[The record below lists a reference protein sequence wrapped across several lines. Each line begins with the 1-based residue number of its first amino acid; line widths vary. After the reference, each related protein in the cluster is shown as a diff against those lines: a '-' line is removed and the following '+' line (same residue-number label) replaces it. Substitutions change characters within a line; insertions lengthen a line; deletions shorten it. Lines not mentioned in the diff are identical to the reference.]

1 MFDTPDSKNA
11 AKETQQQAQAAQPQV
26 SATIAQPAQ
35 PEQKGKGV
43 SGLLSTLGS
52 SRVAPLG
59 DGVYAELIE
68 KIGEISKTDT
78 GENAIKFHHSNAVD
92 LRLPVIAFSRRSA
105 DQVYFYAILPEIL
118 LRSPMEAHEE
128 ILRNNFGQAGKKI
141 EIDFPVS
148 KCWNPTYISTIQS
161 LLAAEYKVEASKVRP
176 VHFWAIGK
184 GTSIIENGMPEKIY
198 NTASLALKSKVNPG
212 TQISAAL
219 FKENDLNIDVETD
232 IIPGNNVI
240 MSNGLATAADALVQ
254 VRATERNH
262 DKSNPHS
269 GGESVLLS
277 RTAVKFETI
286 RNPGQAPQ
294 MQQGMMG
301 GMHGPQPQ
309 NHAVLVATGIDAY
322 DNTGRIVVEN
332 PMTPILGVLSLG
344 LLASGTNYES
354 IFQPTAKKGPI
365 PRDLSVLGYEYEP
378 FAAAGARFVPAKKD
392 IEYGIS
398 ASKEGAVT
406 FRSFM
411 DSYFVRNSMTLA
423 LDVGI
428 GTRESWTMQLF
439 VAAAKR
445 IPGANEALYR
455 MLDGLTENH
464 FSKVMAELTQDK
476 EIVQSATTI
485 IHGGQYNLADGSP
498 SDIRWIDN
506 LAAIAASKEEAS
518 APNSPVRGFSES
530 FIPGATDGGA
540 GLERLDARR
549 KDIIALEPFTEGNF
563 DTLYVR
569 VFFNPAFA
577 RAAARAMAQ
586 AGINMNPRGLTDTTT
601 NSQLAAGFQYGQSVD
616 AANIS
621 AIFCNHQGPLGS
633 NYGSH
638 MPGTVYY

>member
-1 MFDTPDSKNA
+1 MFEAPENKNA
-11 AKETQQQAQAAQPQV
+11 ATNKPQDAAAQTQQQAPDANKSQ
-26 SATIAQPAQ
+26 
-35 PEQKGKGV
+35 GKGV
-43 SGLLSTLGS
+43 TSLLSALGS
-52 SRVAPLG
+52 SRVSPIA
-59 DGVYAELIE
+59 DGVLSEFLE
-68 KIGEISKTDT
+68 KIKEISKTDV
-78 GENAIKFHHSNAVD
+78 GPDAIKFHHNSSVD
-92 LRLPVIAFSRRSA
+92 LRLPLLAFSRRSA
-105 DQVYFYAILPEIL
+105 DMVYFYAILPEVL

-148 KCWNPTYISTIQS
+148 KCWNQTYISTVQE
-161 LLAAEYKVEASKVRP
+161 LLAAEYKVEPNKVRP

-184 GTSIIENGMPEKIY
+184 NTSLVENGMPEKVY

-240 MSNGLATAADALVQ
+240 MSNGLATAADALVT

-269 GGESVLLS
+269 GGDSVLLS
-277 RTAVKFETI
+277 RTAVKFDTI
-286 RNPGQAPQ
+286 RNPGQAPAMQPGQ
-294 MQQGMMG
+294 M

-309 NHAVLVATGIDAY
+309 NHAILVATGIDAY

-332 PMTPILGVLSLG
+332 PMTPMLGVLSLG

-354 IFQPTAKKGPI
+354 IFQPAAKKGPI

-398 ASKEGAVT
+398 ASKEGAIT

-423 LDVGI
+423 IDVGI

-455 MLDGLTENH
+455 MLDGLTENN
-464 FSKVMAELTQDK
+464 FSKAMAELSQDK
-476 EIVQSATTI
+476 EIVQSAITI
-485 IHGGQYNLADGSP
+485 IHGGQYDLADGSP
-498 SDIRWIDN
+498 SDIRWIDT
-506 LAAIAASKEEAS
+506 LAAIAAAKEEAA

-530 FIPGATDGGA
+530 FIPGATDGA
-540 GLERLDARR
+540 QGLERLDARR
-549 KDIIALEPFTEGNF
+549 KDIIALEPFTEGKF

-569 VFFNPAFA
+569 VFFNPDFA
-577 RAAARAMAQ
+577 RAAARAMAA

-601 NSQLAAGFQYGQSVD
+601 NSQLAAGFRYGQSVD
-616 AANIS
+616 ASNIS
-621 AIFCNHQGPLGS
+621 AIFCNSTGPMGS
-633 NYGSH
+633 NYGNH
-638 MPGTVYY
+638 MPGSIYI